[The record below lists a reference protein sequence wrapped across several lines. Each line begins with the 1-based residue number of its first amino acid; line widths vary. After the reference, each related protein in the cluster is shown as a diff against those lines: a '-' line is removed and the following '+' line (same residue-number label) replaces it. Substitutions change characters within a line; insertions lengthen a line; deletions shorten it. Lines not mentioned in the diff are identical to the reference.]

1 MDSININSEDISE
14 LRTTLINELN
24 IQLSEEQLNAII
36 KKWNSWFS
44 HREKVQ
50 ARNLDEKRNQLDK
63 IIAGLKEGL
72 LSLYKLKNFDLLSFN
87 PIAKSR
93 DQTEAIA
100 LMMNEIKLAETTR
113 LLVFNRGIQNP
124 EWFKLVAMIELFM
137 TADELGLKPLEKVGR
152 GNKDP
157 LKYFVVLITGLQ
169 DPAEIYRYYSKY
181 KKWKAGEISLI

>member
-1 MDSININSEDISE
+1 MDSINMNSEYISE
-14 LRTTLINELN
+14 LRKILLKELN
-24 IQLSEEQLNAII
+24 IQPSENELSAII

-44 HREKVQ
+44 ERKKAQ
-50 ARNLDEKRNQLDK
+50 ARNLDERRNQLDK

-72 LSLYKLKNFDLLSFN
+72 LSLYKLKDFDVPSFN

-137 TADELGLKPLEKVGR
+137 TAEELGLKPLEKVGR

-157 LKYFVVLITGLQ
+157 LKYFVVLITGIQ
-169 DPAEIYRYYSKY
+169 DPTEIYRYYSKY